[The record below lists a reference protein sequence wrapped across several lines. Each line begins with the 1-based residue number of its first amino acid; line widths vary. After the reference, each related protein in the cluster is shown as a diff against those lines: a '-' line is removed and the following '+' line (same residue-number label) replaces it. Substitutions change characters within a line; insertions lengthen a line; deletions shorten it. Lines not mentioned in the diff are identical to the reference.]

1 MAQREKKDYSLSD
14 HQMRSYK
21 VGTVNMSGRSGRG
34 EHKVNIECRKAE
46 KDDATYRL
54 MTDGELMGG
63 ARVEVELQVQ
73 R

>member
-21 VGTVNMSGRSGRG
+21 VGTVNMSVRSGIG

-46 KDDATYRL
+46 KDAAPYSR
-54 MTDGELMGG
+54 
-63 ARVEVELQVQ
+63 
-73 R
+73 

>member
-1 MAQREKKDYSLSD
+1 
-14 HQMRSYK
+14 
-21 VGTVNMSGRSGRG
+21 MSGRSGRG